1 MGSRIKVTVGDVEL
15 EGKLKDTEC
24 AEVIEEML
32 PLEKSFQ
39 TWGDE
44 IYFPIALE
52 MELDETARSE
62 VDVGTLGYWPP
73 GKALALFFGETPDST
88 GKKPMAAS
96 DVNVI
101 GMIKDSS
108 NLKSVKDEDT
118 ILIEKL

>member
-1 MGSRIKVTVGDVEL
+1 MTVGDVEL